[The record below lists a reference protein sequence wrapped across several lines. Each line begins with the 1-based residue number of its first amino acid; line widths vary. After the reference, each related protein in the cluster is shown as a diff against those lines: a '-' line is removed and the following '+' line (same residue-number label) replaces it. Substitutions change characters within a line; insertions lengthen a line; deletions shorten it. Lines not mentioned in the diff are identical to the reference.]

1 MPNFFSRKN
10 LTMDTIF
17 TLGDNDDENVK
28 INLDDLYERKQ
39 QHDLNT
45 LSIYNKVLNRIHN
58 KIKTIS
64 RQQTT
69 EQHCWYV
76 VPEMIIG
83 VPKYD
88 HGACTAY
95 LIDKLRDNGFMIR
108 YTNPNLIF
116 ISWKH
121 WIPSYVR
128 NEIKKKTGTVVD
140 GYGNK
145 VDKNE
150 QEEKKTDPSDPNAFM
165 LNRNK
170 NISIEPPKKDYKAI
184 DSYQPSGNLIYNQ
197 ELFQR
202 IEDKSKK

>member
-1 MPNFFSRKN
+1 
-10 LTMDTIF
+10 MDTIF
-17 TLGDNDDENVK
+17 TVGDNDDENVK

-76 VPEMIIG
+76 IPEMIIG

-121 WIPSYVR
+121 WISSYVR

-150 QEEKKTDPSDPNAFM
+150 QEKEKEIDSSDPNAFM

-170 NISIEPPKKDYKAI
+170 NI
-184 DSYQPSGNLIYNQ
+184 
-197 ELFQR
+197 
-202 IEDKSKK
+202 